1 MANFM
6 TVCRKEL
13 GDQLGSKRYILLFL
27 LIVALSTLSA
37 YQGAAVVRDSFNPN
51 FMSVFTGSLGGF
63 SFVTLMVYF
72 GPIIGLALGFDA
84 INKERSTGSLSVLL
98 SQPIFRDSILNGKF
112 LAGVGALALLA
123 GSTVGILVGVSI
135 PLLGF
140 GPELADVS
148 RIVFFTLLLVL
159 YLAFWLA
166 LSLLFST
173 AIKKTTS
180 SILAA
185 ISTWLFFVFIVAISA
200 SLIANAA
207 VPVSS
212 PTGFQSITI
221 PSNQSFRQPG
231 GEGGF
236 DFGNATVNIF
246 RQNETST
253 YITQMQTRTSLES
266 AIQSISPSY
275 LFSQAASTILG
286 GNSGSSSVSVGFVSG
301 TSGTPFRDPEASQSI
316 SSCWPQVTA
325 IAVATIACFVA
336 AYMLFLRREIRAGG

>member
-6 TVCRKEL
+6 TVCKKEL
-13 GDQLGSKRYILLFL
+13 GDQLGSKRYIMLFIL
-27 LIVALSTLSA
+27 VIGLSTLSA
-37 YQGAAVVRDSFNPN
+37 YQGAAFIRDSSNAS
-51 FMSVFTGSLGGF
+51 FMSVFTGSQSGF

-112 LAGVGALALLA
+112 LAGVTALALLGA
-123 GSTVGILVGVSI
+123 STVGIMVGVSI

-140 GPELADVS
+140 GPALADIS
-148 RIVFFTLLLVL
+148 RIGFFALLLIL

-185 ISTWLFFVFIVAISA
+185 ISTWLFFAFIVAIMA
-200 SLIANAA
+200 SLVANAA

-221 PSNQSFRQPG
+221 PSNQSFQQPG
-231 GEGGF
+231 GGAGEGF
-236 DFGNATVNIF
+236 SFGNVTIGAF

-253 YITQMQTRTSLES
+253 YLTQMQTRNSIES
-266 AIQSISPSY
+266 AVQSISPSY
-275 LFSQAASTILG
+275 LFNQAASTILG
-286 GNSGSSSVSVGFVSG
+286 GTSSSASIGFVSG
-301 TSGTPFRDPEASQSI
+301 SSGTPFRGPEASQSI

-325 IAVATIACFVA
+325 IAVATVACFVA

>member
-13 GDQLGSKRYILLFL
+13 GDQLGSKRYLMLFAM
-27 LIVALSTLSA
+27 IVGLAALSA
-37 YQGAAVVRDSFNPN
+37 YQGSTFIRENSNAS
-51 FMSVFTGSLGGF
+51 FMSIFSGSAGGF
-63 SFVTLMVYF
+63 SFVSLMVYF

-112 LAGVGALALLA
+112 LAGVAALALLA
-123 GSTVGILVGVSI
+123 GSTIGIMVGIAI

-140 GPELADVS
+140 GPALADIS
-148 RIVFFTLLLVL
+148 RIGFFALFTIL

-185 ISTWLFFVFIVAISA
+185 ISTWLVFAFIIAIIA
-200 SLIANAA
+200 SLVATAA
-207 VPVSS
+207 SPVSA
-212 PTGFQSITI
+212 PTGFTAITI
-221 PSNQSFRQPG
+221 PGNRTQG
-231 GEGGF
+231 GEGF
-236 DFGNATVNIF
+236 PGNFSIGQFN
-246 RQNETST
+246 QSQTSV
-253 YITQMQTRTSLES
+253 YQQQMQTQSNIES
-266 AIQSISPSY
+266 GIQSISPSY
-275 LFSQAASTILG
+275 LYSQAASTILG
-286 GNSGSSSVSVGFVSG
+286 TTSSSNSILGFINGASGS
-301 TSGTPFRDPEASQSI
+301 PFRSLETTQSVY
-316 SSCWPQVTA
+316 SCWPQVTA
-325 IAVATIACFVA
+325 IAVGTVACFVA